1 MIIHELDPQQ
11 PNRELVI
18 DYSGDVDVF
27 VPILGAING
36 EFSLR
41 VVLRKEGAA
50 ARIYGAGVLNG
61 EQKLKLTVD
70 TIHQAPNTTGSTLVK
85 AVLKDKSNFE
95 FFGMIKILKAAQGSN
110 DFLQQDSLLLSD
122 EASANAVP
130 GLEIEANEVKA
141 SHAATAAPVNQDQLF
156 YLRSR
161 GIPETMAVQLVA
173 EAFLAPAMRG
183 VDEQMHDKLLLP
195 LQGGFRAAP
204 INRHATQNAII

>member
-1 MIIHELDPQQ
+1 MIIHELNPQQ

-18 DYSGDVDVF
+18 DRVGDVDVF
-27 VPILGAING
+27 VPILGTINS

-41 VVLRKEGAA
+41 VVLRKEGAS
-50 ARIYGAGVLNG
+50 ARVFGAGVLCG

-70 TIHQAPNTTGSTLVK
+70 TIHEAPNTTGSTLVK
-85 AVLKDKSNFE
+85 AVLKGKAQFDFA
-95 FFGMIKILKAAQGSN
+95 GMIKILKAAQGSN

-122 EASANAVP
+122 EASANVVP

-173 EAFLAPAMRG
+173 EAFLAPAMRN
-183 VDEQMHDKLLLP
+183 VEQSVKNTILSVLK
-195 LQGGFRAAP
+195 
-204 INRHATQNAII
+204 